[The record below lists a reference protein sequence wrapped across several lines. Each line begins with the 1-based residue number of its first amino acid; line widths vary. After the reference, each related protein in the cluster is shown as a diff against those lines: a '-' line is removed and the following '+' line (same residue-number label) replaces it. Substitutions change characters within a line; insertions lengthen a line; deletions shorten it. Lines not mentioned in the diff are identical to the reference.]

1 MDGRRMTTQEKQLF
15 VSSKQQVLV
24 TGLVSSGGASP
35 SKDFM
40 DTTSRIKLLSKAILR
55 GELKYPDAGMT
66 PLDYHVRG
74 TALASAVR
82 RGAGD
87 AELKSLGGF
96 TSTQLTVARRQ
107 QRKEER

>member
-1 MDGRRMTTQEKQLF
+1 MTTTE
-15 VSSKQQVLV
+15 
-24 TGLVSSGGASP
+24 
-35 SKDFM
+35 
-40 DTTSRIKLLSKAILR
+40 RIKLLSRSVLR

-87 AELKSLGGF
+87 AELKALGGF
-96 TSTQLTVARRQ
+96 TTSQMQVARRQ
-107 QRKEER
+107 SRKEAR